1 MENLLANAPK
11 LCRLVQ
17 ENKPKAKALI
27 KNLTESELIVL
38 IELFLNFNKIG
49 DCTKTV
55 EKHLKKCFSVN
66 SQEVNFPDEENYTFK
81 GFAATIPFHYVCY
94 YDFETWSAPYEED
107 KAAEEL
113 ENKKNFS
120 R

>member
-55 EKHLKKCFSVN
+55 EKHLKKLQKLDWKIKTAKSLLIKNLESVRK
-66 SQEVNFPDEENYTFK
+66 VI
-81 GFAATIPFHYVCY
+81 GLAILLII
-94 YDFETWSAPYEED
+94 D
-107 KAAEEL
+107 KQICDV
-113 ENKKNFS
+113 F
-120 R
+120 